1 MINLIVKCSSNQEK
15 NAFISRFHSALTG
28 SAAYVDSQITL
39 LDADDDSLSLIIGS
53 SNNGNLTMTVKAGD
67 LAINFDLLA
76 SFNKKHDEDTEA
88 HISLDITLTPA
99 PSLSL
104 HLVSAYVESLTN
116 IGYDNIHVITESGQ
130 DYVLSKLLNPSYV
143 FDNLYWQEWFSSLWR
158 EQTNQKKNPDCYVKK
173 QYYYDTDGNEY
184 YYSKD
189 SFTRYYTRDEG

>member
-88 HISLDITLTPA
+88 HISLDI
-99 PSLSL
+99 SLSIAL
-104 HLVSAYVESLTN
+104 GVTTHIVEAFTPC
-116 IGYDNIHVITESGQ
+116 IHDVKKE
-130 DYVLSKLLNPSYV
+130 
-143 FDNLYWQEWFSSLWR
+143 NLYFKLDTGEVFSISDVCADLINESDSYWCEWFSALWK
-158 EQTNQKKNPDCYVKK
+158 EQRDQMKYPDGYSKKLYF
-173 QYYYDTDGNEY
+173 YDLDGNEY
-184 YYSKD
+184 YYVKTSLA
-189 SFTRYYTRDEG
+189 RVYTRDEG